1 VLARDIAACGWPT
14 VVAMEGGYAIDA
26 LGSNVV
32 SLLGGLG

>member
-1 VLARDIAACGWPT
+1 
-14 VVAMEGGYAIDA
+14 VAMEGGYAIDA